1 MKKLLL
7 VVGLLFAGMT
17 NHAQSNEYIEMARA
31 ILEKDTKEAI
41 AEVMELDDSQSE
53 EFWLLVNEYEDL
65 SYFVKD
71 KRIAIIKDYAKN
83 YENISDEKADEL
95 MKKSFAFIQ
104 EDFKLKKK
112 YYKKMKK
119 VVSASEAA
127 KFIQV
132 VNKIDNLVNAELAL
146 EIPLIESK

>member
-53 EFWLLVNEYEDL
+53 EFWLLVNEYNYVNLIIHIEHL
-65 SYFVKD
+65 NEYF
-71 KRIAIIKDYAKN
+71 
-83 YENISDEKADEL
+83 L
-95 MKKSFAFIQ
+95 
-104 EDFKLKKK
+104 
-112 YYKKMKK
+112 
-119 VVSASEAA
+119 
-127 KFIQV
+127 
-132 VNKIDNLVNAELAL
+132 
-146 EIPLIESK
+146 